1 MSRGRP
7 SGLPDSPQPA
17 APRWSGSHGT
27 AARRVFTRPC
37 LFPPTAVIRAREIYS
52 SSMSRSARKR
62 AVVLGAAPRS
72 SRRSGGFLT
81 VLLVGA
87 LLLCHGVLGFAHEIS
102 CHECDSSDLLASV
115 PPAGHEHGPPGH
127 AAGDDPAGGHMFPGY
142 FGIVLALFGVA
153 ALGLLP
159 GARRWHGIS
168 SSQLY
173 RSRPL
178 PTFAP
183 LPRGPTLPLLQVF
196 RL

>member
-7 SGLPDSPQPA
+7 SGLPASPRAA
-17 APRWSGSHGT
+17 APHWSGSHGT
-27 AARRVFTRPC
+27 AARRVFTGPC

-52 SSMSRSARKR
+52 SSMSRSTRKR
-62 AVVLGAAPRS
+62 AVVLGGGPRS

-115 PPAGHEHGPPGH
+115 PPAGHEYGPPGH
-127 AAGDDPAGGHMFPGY
+127 AAGDDPAGGHVFPGY

-159 GARRWHGIS
+159 GARRWHGIPG
-168 SSQLY
+168 SQLY

-178 PTFAP
+178 PAFAP